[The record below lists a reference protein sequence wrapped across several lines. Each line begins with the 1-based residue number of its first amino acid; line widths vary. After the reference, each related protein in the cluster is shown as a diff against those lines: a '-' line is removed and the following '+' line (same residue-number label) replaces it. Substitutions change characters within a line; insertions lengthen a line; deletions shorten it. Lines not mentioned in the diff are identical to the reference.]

1 MATASE
7 TFPTESHV
15 PRSFVDYQLARS
27 AQTRYALGSLHSDS
41 ALAAGTD
48 LSRHFTRAP
57 AQPTAWSSGQATV
70 LPWRE
75 ADTRLDMAA
84 RNVQRI
90 YRGQARSYY
99 EMAMQALRIQQREAA
114 EFAEMM
120 RAVSRERNEA
130 PRGSEEGAAVLAA
143 LLAAAEAPPVL
154 AERDPLVAKV
164 RAEQREAQQSVLNHQ
179 ASLKALADAP
189 LVTDDDRA
197 AAAEA
202 RDSRERAIYLGS
214 KHEGAAKEAASKAV
228 AAPVA
233 AAPVAAAP
241 VAPANAKPTA
251 TEAMAVREARRPE
264 QTRPAPAAPVAVA
277 VAAPGPG
284 PGLLSGAAAQV
295 APVAAQGHATATAT
309 ATATAPASA
318 PVPPTAEAP
327 APAPAKH
334 VPSMPQRR
342 STIEAQLQA
351 APLGSTGGSALGSE
365 LGGTASLPEEMRQ
378 LLSGV
383 APGRPVELPAG
394 SGRSAEELQA
404 RCGEMYRGSSPP
416 PPWVAHIGWHVL

>member
-27 AQTRYALGSLHSDS
+27 AQTRYALGSLHSDA

-75 ADTRLDMAA
+75 ADTRLETAA

-90 YRGQARSYY
+90 YRGQTRSYY
-99 EMAMQALRIQQREAA
+99 EMAKQALRIQQREAA

-120 RAVSRERNEA
+120 RAVSREKKDA

-143 LLAAAEAPPVL
+143 LLAAAEAPPV
-154 AERDPLVAKV
+154 
-164 RAEQREAQQSVLNHQ
+164 
-179 ASLKALADAP
+179 
-189 LVTDDDRA
+189 A
-197 AAAEA
+197 AA
-202 RDSRERAIYLGS
+202 
-214 KHEGAAKEAASKAV
+214 AV

-233 AAPVAAAP
+233 AAPVAAAAT
-241 VAPANAKPTA
+241 APANAKLTA
-251 TEAMAVREARRPE
+251 SEAMAVRAATRAEP
-264 QTRPAPAAPVAVA
+264 TRPAPAAPVAVA
-277 VAAPGPG
+277 APVPVA
-284 PGLLSGAAAQV
+284 GLLSGAAAKPTELGLEV
-295 APVAAQGHATATAT
+295 AVGVLSGAASKAAGAKAAAAELLSGAAAKVALVAAPGHAP
-309 ATATAPASA
+309 APAPARA
-318 PVPPTAEAP
+318 PAPAPPTAAAVAPAP

-351 APLGSTGGSALGSE
+351 SPLGGTGGSTGASTGGGIGGGSLGSG
-365 LGGTASLPEEMRQ
+365 LGGTADLPEEMRQ
-378 LLSGV
+378 VLSGV
-383 APGRPVELPAG
+383 APGRPIELPAG
-394 SGRSAEELQA
+394 SGQSAEELQA
-404 RCGEMYRGSSPP
+404 RCSEMQARYTGVAPWGSL
-416 PPWVAHIGWHVL
+416 GWLVL